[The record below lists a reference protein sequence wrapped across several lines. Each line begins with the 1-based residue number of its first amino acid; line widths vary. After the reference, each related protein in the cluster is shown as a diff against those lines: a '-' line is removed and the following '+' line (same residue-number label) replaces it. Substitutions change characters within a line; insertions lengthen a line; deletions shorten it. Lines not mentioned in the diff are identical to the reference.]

1 MRKLSI
7 IIPIYN
13 VETYLP
19 ACLDSVLA
27 YPTEDCEILA
37 VDDGSTDGSRA
48 LAEDYARRYPR
59 RIRLIAREN
68 GGLGAARNTGI
79 DAAEGEYLL
88 FLDSDDTLAPGA
100 LKEMLETL
108 DRDRD
113 RDILFFD
120 YVSVNI
126 KGRVLSY
133 QSGCDREGGFRLDD
147 DSALLFAPPS
157 ACNKLWRRSLFTESG
172 IRFPEGLWF
181 EDLATCPRL
190 YLRAG
195 QMGAVHRPWLRYL
208 QRPGSITRSRDPR
221 RNREIIPAVNLVL
234 EDFWAQGCLQTY
246 GQELEML
253 SVQHQLLAATVRVN
267 LARPGSPLQGELLR
281 DLDAKFPHWRDN
293 PYLSR
298 LSARHRLL
306 LRLMDRGQYRTLHAL
321 MLANALARRKPV

>member
-1 MRKLSI
+1 MPRLSI

-13 VETYLP
+13 VELYLP

-27 YPTEDCEILA
+27 FPTEDCEIIA

-59 RIRLIAREN
+59 RIRLISREN

-79 DAAEGEYLL
+79 DAAGGEYLL
-88 FLDSDDTLAPGA
+88 FLDSDDALAPGA
-100 LKEMLETL
+100 LKEMLEAL
-108 DRDRD
+108 DRGW
-113 RDILFFD
+113 DILFFD

-126 KGRVLSY
+126 KGRVLAY
-133 QSGCDREGGFRLDD
+133 QSGCDREGGFRLADD
-147 DSALLFAPPS
+147 PALLFAPPS
-157 ACNKLWRRSLFTESG
+157 ACDKLWRRSLFTESG

-208 QRPGSITRSRDPR
+208 QRPGSITRAKDPL
-221 RNREIIPAVNLVL
+221 RNREIIPAINLVL

-246 GQELEML
+246 GPELEML
-253 SVQHQLLAATVRVN
+253 AVQHQLLAATVRVN
-267 LARPGSPLQGELLR
+267 LARPGSPLQRELLR
-281 DLDAKFPHWRDN
+281 DLDAKFPRWREN

-306 LRLMDRGQYRTLHAL
+306 LRLMDRGQYPALYAL
-321 MLANALARRKPV
+321 MTANALVRQKAI